1 MLHTTEVA
9 LDEKLRQE
17 DKLDFRFS
25 RELRSYWNTFG
36 LIRPAGDFVITM
48 MISKKTKFYICQPIS
63 VPEVK
68 KREILNFFC

>member
-25 RELRSYWNTFG
+25 GELRSYLDTFG
-36 LIRPAGDFVITM
+36 LIGPAGDFVITM
-48 MISKKTKFYICQPIS
+48 MITKK
-63 VPEVK
+63 
-68 KREILNFFC
+68 N